1 MIPAFLRWTTIVFLF
16 SDGCEEVGPW
26 INNCV
31 GAHNHRQFLLFLI
44 LSAAL
49 LSFNYYLL
57 YLYMESDFRC
67 QSNLYNYCLS
77 LYVFT
82 GVYFVLIALILSY
95 CVYLL
100 IIQLFQIS
108 RNITTNESINWR
120 HYKYLLIN
128 GHTFHNPYDKGVLRN
143 WIDFWGCSRNRYELI
158 PSSDAIL

>member
-1 MIPAFLRWTTIVFLF
+1 MFDACSSSFT
-16 SDGCEEVGPW
+16 
-26 INNCV
+26 
-31 GAHNHRQFLLFLI
+31 HRQSLLFLI

-57 YLYMESDFRC
+57 YLYMESRSFPLSLTAIGDFRC

-95 CVYLL
+95 SVLLLEFPTSYCVYLL
-100 IIQLFQIS
+100 IIQLLQIS

-128 GHTFHNPYDKGVLRN
+128 ACCRLR
-143 WIDFWGCSRNRYELI
+143 SHPVVSYL
-158 PSSDAIL
+158 P